1 MSKLHISTL
10 ALAAMVAAGTAFPL
24 AARADETKTST
35 AALKHRWTFNTDLK
49 DSVTGYA
56 AQKIGSS
63 VAVADGVVKMTGAG
77 NSTGSL
83 NLGMDVMPP
92 GAATVEI
99 WAKQTAT
106 KNYSRI
112 FDYGPNNQNYFTLTW
127 STGTDINKD
136 LQEIKHAN
144 SAILRAD
151 NTLFPYTLGTQ
162 YHISVVFTPKAD
174 GSCDVRWAKR
184 NVTTGA
190 IEKSGSKNAPNWA
203 LGALYRPN
211 FYLGHSQYSGDH
223 DANAEYDEV
232 RIWDGALTDAQL
244 NANAVSGP
252 DALPETVAVA
262 PAVDNAYVHL
272 RQRWSFS
279 GNYNN
284 ALPGR
289 PAAAGKGPKLAWAD
303 SNTAI
308 QMSGTANLIKDS
320 KNGGYVELGT
330 GGNILPTDSMTIEI
344 WATPT
349 AAKNYARVFD
359 MGGGQTDGILL
370 SWVRGTNTG
379 QDSFQVKRGGSTLLS
394 VNDSF
399 GGFALNTKWHIA
411 VSYRDM
417 GNGNTMVHWTKRN
430 AATGRIVR
438 NRWAMV
444 TGWTIAELRPY
455 TLNIGHS
462 FYENDI
468 DANAKYD
475 EVRIWNGALSDET
488 LAESAK
494 LGPDTLPGVVRLY
507 EPPRTVCV
515 AEKTADSVTLAFGN
529 PNGRTH
535 ALFLASGATDGDD
548 DKYAWDSF
556 EKVADIADG
565 QETYTYT
572 VPAAL
577 RDGRPLRFFLLQ
589 TTGLAMAKELDKVH
603 STGAQWVNA
612 DLVPDGRTVTD
623 FRFGNVTYVNSTAF
637 FGQNWTGSRYLF
649 NMQGDKFNFHASGSA
664 FGAKPALNTNYRFIV
679 DDDNRVSLFTEGVE
693 TRVGPSN
700 TRSVDGNNP
709 MGIFACN
716 NNANFATFDFYRMKI
731 ANGGWYDPYQMQR
744 DYIPALDA
752 NDVPGLYDQVNDTF
766 HPSETATALVAGTER
781 DAARFGRVTDTTPTF
796 RFLPTVTVTEQTAT
810 TATLA
815 FGTIP
820 ETATNNLYLAY
831 GATDGGADKN
841 AWTNFEDLGTIAPET
856 VTTNVTLPAALQAT
870 GLKYR
875 FFLMKTT
882 DLPYASEVASL
893 ISTGGQTV
901 RLGYIPD
908 INTTFDF
915 HIGGLTYANGTTLF
929 GQSWQGAAFMID
941 VQSDKYYWHGRGTA
955 LDPSPTTSDS
965 YRFQMT
971 DEDIIKIDHGG
982 SRKTYAVERKP
993 NPILDLAVFGTWSVT
1008 KGSKYTF
1015 NSLSLKDAGLVV
1027 RDLVPVVKANGKG
1040 ALFDQANGILYSNEL
1055 ESSGDFTHGAT
1066 LTRTG
1071 WVQDSTESL
1080 NSFAA
1085 ADAGRAATAHWI
1097 GGGDV
1102 TDLADPAN
1110 WKCWD
1115 ATGAELPATTLPD
1128 SDTAV
1133 DIDGAASFSFP
1144 VGATPSWASITFGAR
1159 TGRVTLT
1166 ADCDWRGLGTIN
1178 VVSDTVID
1186 LNGHTLYVDD
1196 IAGDGSV
1203 KITDSFNANLITNGS
1218 FENFDGT
1225 FSGSYA
1231 YFTVGGFQPT
1241 GWNGT
1246 TSCGL
1251 TLNNTTWV
1259 ANQTIDGRYVCWLQ
1273 NAASIEQTF
1282 TAPEA
1287 GEYTL
1292 TFKLAAR
1299 PGLGCG
1305 KLTVDVDGV
1314 TARTWGAVNNTVF
1327 EEQTVTLNLTAGAH
1341 TLTFQGYLIGSDS
1354 TSLIDD
1360 VKLVKNGVT
1369 AGELYIDVPSGE
1381 TKNNAAY
1388 IVEGALTL
1396 VKTGTGTFT
1405 ANNYLRN
1412 SGGTVVNAGT
1422 LAMGATSLV
1431 PNKYPIRIVAGGAY
1445 DMAGNGN
1452 GNCPVLTMEGTGP
1465 DGNGCFRNSGGNV
1478 TSGSAQLAGIIMT
1491 GDATAYS
1498 SNGDFG
1504 ILNSGYGATD
1514 FNMNGHILTINVPT
1528 GKHFWMCNAVSSCE
1542 GLIHVTN
1549 GSLYFH
1555 NSTVNLPNVDA
1566 IIDGVNSKVEVPAV
1580 NVYLRD
1586 LVMDGGST
1594 YVQTSNRMH
1603 LRNLIFNDATKVS
1616 SSVSWIYIS
1625 DTFIVSNETTKITC
1639 PAPITGNGTYPKL
1652 VKYGAADFH
1661 ITNNHTDQQMHNGAE
1676 IFGGTVIMDSTA
1688 STVNPSIA
1696 ISSAAVPV
1704 TIHAGGTLDM
1714 RKCVNP
1720 VKLTALDVEEGGS
1733 ILSVQA
1739 NIIQFTTDVAFSRP
1753 CPFSFAGTLNF
1764 LGRAAF
1770 DLTGMAAPEG
1780 DANITLL
1787 TAGMISGLDASKIDV
1802 TGCPAGYT
1810 LVVNAASIVLTKD
1823 PSSIVTAPE
1832 IKIFTLG
1839 GSYVYGGTYC
1849 FRAPLAQALFA
1860 EGWNVRMTGWRTA
1873 NGNAVCANTDAW
1885 KFHAGVTDL
1894 ALKTSATR
1902 AGVLEGLENYC
1913 AAANEPDFTIF
1924 LCGDTDVV
1932 DGVAD
1937 ATVFANWKEAV
1948 TRIKAALPMTTV
1960 IACTIPG
1967 GSAALNADI
1976 AAWCG
1981 EEADVECVDI
1991 ASLITASQTQA
2002 ECEAVS
2008 AAIKAKLLTLATA
2021 NGKNTPSSWVR
2032 PAVVLDATNNVPAA
2046 YLEGFTRVRTIEPSG
2061 TLGYAQNL
2069 YAIPYAYAPVI
2080 QETGI
2085 AKVGYYIELVRKDTG
2100 ALHAMWID
2108 MDAPGSTWADV
2119 ALPVTHA
2126 QRKQQTV
2133 TKLHVWSNYGG
2144 VRQVPADDDT
2154 VEGYIEFNPVN
2165 YSGNERADA
2174 DAIAEPWAN
2183 VCGFNDTLTTSG
2195 ASGHG
2200 CFQIMRKFAEA
2211 GAFPAGEVLFTYNRW
2226 GSTGEATRA
2235 IGMGTLADF
2244 GNMGINSSKTLDR
2257 TFSYD
2262 GDSIYLGNGATYS
2275 FIRIEFWLKYDGSAP
2290 DRAAIADYVWTGATD
2305 STFSTVGNWAKNG
2318 TAATS
2323 LANASVLVPAGST
2336 PAFAYNGWDPI
2347 SLTTTRFMVD
2357 GAATFNDVGGFYL
2370 STLDMGATGRITYD
2384 PTKFTFRLVGGP
2396 TFAEGAKIALD
2407 AKYAAN
2413 TKGRFLLMTWDK
2425 GTAAFAGD
2433 PTAVFDTAS
2442 AHGNNPKVWVETLAS
2457 GAGRL
2462 WLDLD
2467 YGAPKTRV
2475 NVLPVGDSITHGGAY
2490 GNWRTGLM
2498 KKLAAAG
2505 YEPIAKGHRYDQ
2517 SADICGAAMPDEWI
2531 SHSGIG
2537 GQRLISGGGG
2547 GTIDAIENFL
2557 DQAGDVDFVLV
2568 KLGTNDINS
2577 GGRTPGELFPV
2588 WSNLVEKVITQKTTA
2603 KFIAGAVVDIA
2614 DAAKNAKV
2622 ITYNTMMR
2630 EAIEGGMFPAKRVYF
2645 ADLYTPCYRY
2655 DAQGNYITG
2664 SFQSATDL
2672 HPDWPGE
2679 DKMADVYCK
2688 AITDALADD
2697 PDFTPGQVEA
2707 NIPTT
2712 TGAENN
2718 VPAAFRA
2725 GFTRAR
2731 VFDVAAHT
2739 GTPIASN
2746 GYVPYDDIGATGAAE
2761 ENIGRVGY
2769 YVELKRKDDG
2779 VHQYHGLVRW
2789 LWVSMDA
2796 FGDRSIETVGI
2807 PIHNEKRYQGAAAH
2821 LKIASNMPG
2830 IETTPADGDGAD
2842 GWLEFW
2848 PSSYSEGDSGIP
2860 GAPAQTWGYDWN
2872 DSRSNDAI
2880 GYGSMQV
2887 HRLTPGAA
2895 NAAQTL
2901 FAFNRWGNQTDR
2913 YEIGLGNLS
2922 HQSLGSMDWTFS
2934 ADTGKLGGSARMCAP
2949 AYEIAKIEIWT
2960 TPGTVDMTAR
2970 WTGGGAAG
2978 NLADPAN
2985 WECRDAAGNVV
2996 ENAVPNE
3003 HTTVIIDGTTSFSV
3017 PEGTDVNWKG
3027 VQIGEDIHSYTQMG
3041 YIKYAGRSAM
3051 GNDNWK
3057 NVLLKHYMTQGVG
3070 DLTELNAYGVPW
3082 SATYI
3087 NEAQVRYDGWVHVSA
3102 EEAGTWNVN
3111 QRYDD
3116 YYGLAIDGA
3125 WKHINNTYNAN
3136 KMTNFTIAEGW
3147 HKFTI
3152 VCGDTTGGEGANGAS
3167 NGMSYNG
3174 MPWPMLVSVNGGEYV
3189 PFTPDHF
3196 TMGTGRNIVT
3206 LNADCD
3212 WRGLGTVTI
3221 PSGAA
3226 IDLNG
3231 HTLKVKGL
3239 SADGYLGAEVT
3250 SPWFDGTV
3258 AAPSILSSACFWLD
3272 ASDTS
3277 TLNIDSAG
3285 RVLSWTSKDSSHRV
3299 ATAPAATA
3307 QAENFPIYDATTY
3320 GRPTVDFGKTSSQRD
3335 MTYTR
3340 FTNLRTVFM
3349 VIKVEATQRAFL
3361 LGDRNGG
3368 SGTYNFH
3375 RGTAGQYGNSS
3386 HAKFSTVWNGTTV
3399 VDWKNDVIP
3408 ADDFQVISIVTS
3420 QNSASDSLTFDRSN
3434 SVDSGYR
3441 NGGRQLSELICFS
3454 SVLTDAQ
3461 RTEVVQYLQAKW
3473 MTGRTQGTLIID
3485 VPEGVDAVNDGVAIC
3500 GNVKV
3505 VKEGAGAYE
3514 ASAGSTYTGG
3524 TEVREGTFRLGTP
3537 TAADGRDQVCTG
3549 TLGMFGTDVT
3559 VQPGAVLDAYGAINN
3574 YKNRVVLNGG
3584 TLANSVAI
3592 SAGYNY
3598 SHWGNVTLTA
3608 DSYMDFVGGGLV
3620 RRDNVAVTLDLQ
3632 GYTLHWNGRGQSGL
3646 DYCWM
3651 FNTDI
3656 TAGTLS
3662 IDGYYT
3668 VYYQTDN
3675 NKGIRAPNTTLE
3687 VKRDGILAIDRE
3699 PMTVKN
3705 YICENTV
3712 DGATYN
3718 TSSLTVSGVFKPMSD
3733 RHWGC
3738 TLASG
3743 ATLDLTDW
3751 EGPWNATSASGRAV
3765 IFPTT
3770 EGATVNVNLAGRT
3783 DLKDIKRTGK
3793 KCVVEWA
3800 AMPENTTFVLDPVAR
3815 MRGYRI
3821 QKTEDGLKLI
3831 YTGGTAILLK

>member
-1 MSKLHISTL
+1 MSKIRISTL
-10 ALAAMVAAGTAFPL
+10 TLAAMVAASAAFPF
-24 AARADETKTST
+24 AARADETKTT
-35 AALKHRWTFNTDLK
+35 AAALTHRWTFNTDLK
-49 DSVTGYA
+49 DSVSGRA
-56 AQKIGSS
+56 AVKIGSS

-92 GAATVEI
+92 GAATIEI

-106 KNYSRI
+106 KNYARI
-112 FDYGPNNQNYFTLTW
+112 FDYGPNNQNYFTLCW

-144 SAILRAD
+144 AAILRAD
-151 NTLFPYTLGTQ
+151 NTLYPYTLGTQ

-203 LGALYRPN
+203 LGALYRPY

-232 RIWDGALTDAQL
+232 RIWNGALTDAQL
-244 NANAVSGP
+244 NANAAAGP
-252 DALPETVAVA
+252 DTLPETVAVA
-262 PAVDNAYVHL
+262 PSVDNAYVHL
-272 RQRWSFS
+272 RQRWSFN

-289 PAAAGKGPKLAWAD
+289 PAAAGKGKKLAWAD
-303 SNTAI
+303 SNTTI
-308 QMSGTANLIKDS
+308 EMSGTKNQMKDNN
-320 KNGGYVELGT
+320 NGGYVELGT
-330 GGNILPTDSMTIEI
+330 GGNILPSDSMTIEI

-349 AAKNYARVFD
+349 AAQNYSRVFD
-359 MGGGQTDGILL
+359 MGGGETDGILL

-379 QDSFQVKRGGSTLLS
+379 QDAFQVKRGGSTLLS

-417 GNGNTMVHWTKRN
+417 GNGDTMVHWTKRN
-430 AATGRIVR
+430 ASTGRIVR
-438 NRWAMV
+438 NRWSIV
-444 TGWTIAELRPY
+444 KGWTIAELRTY

-468 DANAKYD
+468 DAKAKYD
-475 EVRIWNGALSDET
+475 EVRIWNGALSDAT

-515 AEKTADSVTLAFGN
+515 TEKTADSVTLAFGN
-529 PNGRTH
+529 PNGRSH

-623 FRFGNVTYVNSTAF
+623 FRFGNVTYVASTAF

-649 NMQGDKFNFHASGSA
+649 NQQGDKFNFHASGSA

-766 HPSETATALVAGTER
+766 QPSATATALVAGTER

-901 RLGYIPD
+901 RTGYIPD

-915 HIGGLTYANGTTLF
+915 HIGGLTYANGATLF
-929 GQSWQGAAFMID
+929 GQSWQGAAYMLDI
-941 VQSDKYYWHGRGTA
+941 QSDKYYWHGRGTA
-955 LDPSPTTSDS
+955 LDSSPTTSDS

-1186 LNGHTLYVDD
+1186 LNGHTLYLDNV
-1196 IAGDGSV
+1196 AGDGSV
-1203 KITDSFNANLITNGS
+1203 KITDSILERANLITNGS

-1231 YFTVGGFQPT
+1231 YFTVGGFQAT
-1241 GWNGT
+1241 GWDGT

-1251 TLNNTTWV
+1251 SKNNTTWV
-1259 ANQTIDGRYVCWLQ
+1259 ANTPIDGTFVCWLQ
-1273 NAASIEQTF
+1273 NAASIFQYVTV
-1282 TAPEA
+1282 PES

-1292 TFKLAAR
+1292 TFKLAGR
-1299 PGLGCG
+1299 PNLAGS
-1305 KLTVDVDGV
+1305 KLTVAFDDTIV
-1314 TARTWGAVNNTVF
+1314 RTWGAVNDPVF
-1327 EEQTVTLNLTAGAH
+1327 AEQTVTLNLTAGTH
-1341 TLTFQGYLIGSDS
+1341 TLTFQGYYLGSDS

-1381 TKNNAAY
+1381 TKNNTAFT
-1388 IVEGALTL
+1388 IEGAVTL
-1396 VKTGTGTFT
+1396 VKTGAGTFT
-1405 ANNYLRN
+1405 AKNKLRN

-1504 ILNSGYGATD
+1504 LLNSGYGATD
-1514 FNMNGHILTINVPT
+1514 FNMNGHTLTINVPT

-1594 YVQTSNRMH
+1594 YVQTSNRLH
-1603 LRNLIFNDATKVS
+1603 LRNLVFNDATKVS

-1714 RKCVNP
+1714 RACEKP
-1720 VKLTALDVEEGGS
+1720 VK
-1733 ILSVQA
+1733 
-1739 NIIQFTTDVAFSRP
+1739 FTTLEVEAGGTILANAANVIQCSGDMTFTGAQ
-1753 CPFSFAGTLNF
+1753 PFTFAGTLDCS
-1764 LGRAAF
+1764 GKASF
-1770 DLTGMAAPEG
+1770 DLTGAAAPAG

-1787 TAGMISGLDASKIDV
+1787 SAGTILGLEAADV
-1802 TGCPAGYT
+1802 EVAGAPAGYE
-1810 LVVNAASIVLTKD
+1810 VVVTTKGIFLTKD
-1823 PSSIVTAPE
+1823 TSSIVVAPE
-1832 IKIFTLG
+1832 TKIWTLG
-1839 GSYVYGGTYC
+1839 GSYVYGSTYC
-1849 FRAPLAQALFA
+1849 FRAPLAQSLSA
-1860 EGWNVRMTGWRTA
+1860 EGWNVKMTGWRTA
-1873 NGNAVCANTDAW
+1873 NANAVCAGVDAW
-1885 KFHAGVTDL
+1885 KHHAGVQNL

-1902 AGVLEGLENYC
+1902 AGVLEGLETYA
-1913 AAANEPDFTIF
+1913 AAANEPDFTVF
-1924 LCGDTDVV
+1924 LCGDTDVA

-1937 ATVFANWKEAV
+1937 VAILANYKEAV

-1967 GSAALNADI
+1967 GSAELNADI
-1976 AAWCG
+1976 ASWCG
-1981 EEADVECVDI
+1981 TEADVECVDI

-2002 ECEAVS
+2002 ECEAVA
-2008 AAIKAKLLTLATA
+2008 AAIKTKLMTLATA
-2021 NGKNTPSSWVR
+2021 AGKNTPSTWTP

-2046 YLEGFTRVRTIEPSG
+2046 YLAGFTRVRTIEPTP

-2069 YAIPYAYAPVI
+2069 YAIPYTYAPAM

-2100 ALHAMWID
+2100 ALQALWVD

-2126 QRKQQTV
+2126 QRKQKTV
-2133 TKLHVWSNYGG
+2133 TKLHVWSNFGG
-2144 VRQVPADDDT
+2144 VKQVAADDDS

-2165 YSGNERADA
+2165 YGGGDRTGDVL
-2174 DAIAEPWAN
+2174 AEPWSGGI
-2183 VCGFNDTLTTSG
+2183 CGFNDTLDTSG
-2195 ASGHG
+2195 AKGHG
-2200 CFQIMRKFAEA
+2200 CFQLMRKFAEPD
-2211 GAFPAGEVLFTYNRW
+2211 GVLPGEMLFVYNRW
-2226 GSTGEATRA
+2226 GDTTANPRA
-2235 IGMGTLADF
+2235 VGMGTLADF
-2244 GNMGINSSKTLDR
+2244 GNLGHSSSKTLDW
-2257 TFSYD
+2257 TFTYGADTADVANIS
-2262 GDSIYLGNGATYS
+2262 GNAYS
-2275 FIRIEFWLKYDGSAP
+2275 TIKIEFWVKYDGSTP
-2290 DRAAIADYVWTGATD
+2290 DRSVIADYVWTGATD
-2305 STFSTVGNWAKNG
+2305 STFNTVGNWEKDG

-2323 LANASVLVPAGST
+2323 LANASILVPEGAS
-2336 PAFAYNGWDPI
+2336 PAFTYIGWDPI
-2347 SLTTTRFMVD
+2347 SLTTTRLLVD
-2357 GAATFNDVGGFYL
+2357 GAASFNDVGGFYL
-2370 STLDMGATGRITYD
+2370 STLDVGATGRLTYD
-2384 PTKFTFRLVGGP
+2384 PTKFTFRLLSP
-2396 TFAEGAKIALD
+2396 PAFASGAKIAL
-2407 AKYAAN
+2407 APKYAQN
-2413 TKGRFLLMTWDK
+2413 TKGRFLLMTWDN
-2425 GTAAFAGD
+2425 GSLNMDDAAL
-2433 PTAVFDTAS
+2433 TAVFDATSAS
-2442 AHGNNPKVWVETLAS
+2442 GNNPKVWAENLAK
-2457 GAGRL
+2457 GGRL

-2467 YGAPKTRV
+2467 YGAVKTRV
-2475 NVLPVGDSITHGGAY
+2475 NVLPVGDSITHGGTY

-2517 SADICGAAMPDEWI
+2517 SADIYLERRRRHDRRHRELP
-2531 SHSGIG
+2531 
-2537 GQRLISGGGG
+2537 RP
-2547 GTIDAIENFL
+2547 
-2557 DQAGDVDFVLV
+2557 
-2568 KLGTNDINS
+2568 
-2577 GGRTPGELFPV
+2577 GGRRGLRPRQARHERHQRQHP
-2588 WSNLVEKVITQKTTA
+2588 
-2603 KFIAGAVVDIA
+2603 
-2614 DAAKNAKV
+2614 
-2622 ITYNTMMR
+2622 
-2630 EAIEGGMFPAKRVYF
+2630 
-2645 ADLYTPCYRY
+2645 
-2655 DAQGNYITG
+2655 DAQYALPRVEQPRDEGN
-2664 SFQSATDL
+2664 
-2672 HPDWPGE
+2672 H
-2679 DKMADVYCK
+2679 
-2688 AITDALADD
+2688 
-2697 PDFTPGQVEA
+2697 
-2707 NIPTT
+2707 
-2712 TGAENN
+2712 AE
-2718 VPAAFRA
+2718 
-2725 GFTRAR
+2725 
-2731 VFDVAAHT
+2731 
-2739 GTPIASN
+2739 
-2746 GYVPYDDIGATGAAE
+2746 
-2761 ENIGRVGY
+2761 
-2769 YVELKRKDDG
+2769 
-2779 VHQYHGLVRW
+2779 
-2789 LWVSMDA
+2789 
-2796 FGDRSIETVGI
+2796 
-2807 PIHNEKRYQGAAAH
+2807 
-2821 LKIASNMPG
+2821 
-2830 IETTPADGDGAD
+2830 ADG
-2842 GWLEFW
+2842 E
-2848 PSSYSEGDSGIP
+2848 
-2860 GAPAQTWGYDWN
+2860 
-2872 DSRSNDAI
+2872 
-2880 GYGSMQV
+2880 V
-2887 HRLTPGAA
+2887 HR
-2895 NAAQTL
+2895 
-2901 FAFNRWGNQTDR
+2901 
-2913 YEIGLGNLS
+2913 
-2922 HQSLGSMDWTFS
+2922 
-2934 ADTGKLGGSARMCAP
+2934 
-2949 AYEIAKIEIWT
+2949 
-2960 TPGTVDMTAR
+2960 
-2970 WTGGGAAG
+2970 
-2978 NLADPAN
+2978 
-2985 WECRDAAGNVV
+2985 
-2996 ENAVPNE
+2996 
-3003 HTTVIIDGTTSFSV
+3003 
-3017 PEGTDVNWKG
+3017 
-3027 VQIGEDIHSYTQMG
+3027 
-3041 YIKYAGRSAM
+3041 
-3051 GNDNWK
+3051 
-3057 NVLLKHYMTQGVG
+3057 
-3070 DLTELNAYGVPW
+3070 
-3082 SATYI
+3082 
-3087 NEAQVRYDGWVHVSA
+3087 
-3102 EEAGTWNVN
+3102 
-3111 QRYDD
+3111 
-3116 YYGLAIDGA
+3116 
-3125 WKHINNTYNAN
+3125 
-3136 KMTNFTIAEGW
+3136 
-3147 HKFTI
+3147 
-3152 VCGDTTGGEGANGAS
+3152 
-3167 NGMSYNG
+3167 
-3174 MPWPMLVSVNGGEYV
+3174 
-3189 PFTPDHF
+3189 
-3196 TMGTGRNIVT
+3196 
-3206 LNADCD
+3206 
-3212 WRGLGTVTI
+3212 
-3221 PSGAA
+3221 
-3226 IDLNG
+3226 
-3231 HTLKVKGL
+3231 
-3239 SADGYLGAEVT
+3239 
-3250 SPWFDGTV
+3250 
-3258 AAPSILSSACFWLD
+3258 
-3272 ASDTS
+3272 
-3277 TLNIDSAG
+3277 
-3285 RVLSWTSKDSSHRV
+3285 
-3299 ATAPAATA
+3299 
-3307 QAENFPIYDATTY
+3307 
-3320 GRPTVDFGKTSSQRD
+3320 
-3335 MTYTR
+3335 
-3340 FTNLRTVFM
+3340 
-3349 VIKVEATQRAFL
+3349 
-3361 LGDRNGG
+3361 
-3368 SGTYNFH
+3368 
-3375 RGTAGQYGNSS
+3375 
-3386 HAKFSTVWNGTTV
+3386 
-3399 VDWKNDVIP
+3399 
-3408 ADDFQVISIVTS
+3408 
-3420 QNSASDSLTFDRSN
+3420 
-3434 SVDSGYR
+3434 
-3441 NGGRQLSELICFS
+3441 
-3454 SVLTDAQ
+3454 
-3461 RTEVVQYLQAKW
+3461 
-3473 MTGRTQGTLIID
+3473 
-3485 VPEGVDAVNDGVAIC
+3485 
-3500 GNVKV
+3500 
-3505 VKEGAGAYE
+3505 
-3514 ASAGSTYTGG
+3514 
-3524 TEVREGTFRLGTP
+3524 
-3537 TAADGRDQVCTG
+3537 
-3549 TLGMFGTDVT
+3549 
-3559 VQPGAVLDAYGAINN
+3559 
-3574 YKNRVVLNGG
+3574 
-3584 TLANSVAI
+3584 
-3592 SAGYNY
+3592 
-3598 SHWGNVTLTA
+3598 
-3608 DSYMDFVGGGLV
+3608 
-3620 RRDNVAVTLDLQ
+3620 
-3632 GYTLHWNGRGQSGL
+3632 GRG
-3646 DYCWM
+3646 C
-3651 FNTDI
+3651 
-3656 TAGTLS
+3656 
-3662 IDGYYT
+3662 
-3668 VYYQTDN
+3668 
-3675 NKGIRAPNTTLE
+3675 
-3687 VKRDGILAIDRE
+3687 
-3699 PMTVKN
+3699 
-3705 YICENTV
+3705 
-3712 DGATYN
+3712 
-3718 TSSLTVSGVFKPMSD
+3718 
-3733 RHWGC
+3733 
-3738 TLASG
+3738 
-3743 ATLDLTDW
+3743 
-3751 EGPWNATSASGRAV
+3751 
-3765 IFPTT
+3765 
-3770 EGATVNVNLAGRT
+3770 
-3783 DLKDIKRTGK
+3783 
-3793 KCVVEWA
+3793 
-3800 AMPENTTFVLDPVAR
+3800 
-3815 MRGYRI
+3815 
-3821 QKTEDGLKLI
+3821 
-3831 YTGGTAILLK
+3831 

>member
-1 MSKLHISTL
+1 M
-10 ALAAMVAAGTAFPL
+10 ALKTWFGFGVAAVAAATATLPL
-24 AARADETKTST
+24 AGRADETKTT
-35 AALKHRWTFNTDLK
+35 AAALKHRWTFNTDLK
-49 DSVTGYA
+49 DSVTGHM
-56 AQKIGSS
+56 AQKIGTN

-77 NSTGSL
+77 NSQGSL
-83 NLGMDVMPP
+83 NLGSGIMPP

-112 FDYGPNNQNYFTLTW
+112 FDYAQNTQNYLMEAWTA
-127 STGTDINKD
+127 GTDVNKSIV
-136 LQEIKHAN
+136 EVNRAN
-144 SAILRAD
+144 TKYTANPAFGPLTL
-151 NTLFPYTLGTQ
+151 NTQF
-162 YHISVVFTPKAD
+162 HITARVCPNAD
-174 GSCDVRWAKR
+174 GSTTVMWATR
-184 NVTTGA
+184 NSTSGA
-190 IEKSGSKNAPNWA
+190 LVKSGSISVPNWA
-203 LGALYRPN
+203 PASLKNPV
-211 FYLGHSQYSGDH
+211 FYLGHSPFTNDH
-223 DANAEYDEV
+223 DAHAEYDEV

-244 NANAVSGP
+244 EANAVAGP
-252 DALPETVAVA
+252 DFPPETVEVMSSAKNVWM
-262 PAVDNAYVHL
+262 NL
-272 RQRWSFS
+272 RHRWSFN
-279 GNYNN
+279 GNGNN
-284 ALPGR
+284 GVAGG
-289 PAAAGKGPKLAWAD
+289 PAASWTGSCRWAD
-303 SNTAI
+303 SNTALEFY
-308 QMSGTANLIKDS
+308 GNGNGKGYGNL
-320 KNGGYVELGT
+320 GAG
-330 GGNILPTDSMTIEI
+330 ILPGDSATIEI
-344 WATPT
+344 WATPVT
-349 AAKNYARVFD
+349 VKTWSRVFD
-359 MGGGQTDGILL
+359 CGTSDQDYITL
-370 SWVRGTNTG
+370 SWSRTTNTG
-379 QDSFQVKRGGSTLLS
+379 QDRFVVQRAGAS
-394 VNDSF
+394 VMQIDDTMSF
-399 GGFALNTKWHIA
+399 GTGTKWHIA
-411 VSYRDM
+411 ISYRDL
-417 GNGNTMVHWTKRN
+417 GNGDTLVRWTKRD
-430 AATGRIVR
+430 AAGKVIR
-438 NRWAMV
+438 NRSEIAR
-444 TGWTIAELRPY
+444 GWTLSEIAGATFY
-455 TLNIGHS
+455 IGHS
-462 FYENDI
+462 QYANDY

-475 EVRIWNGALSDET
+475 EVRIWNGALTDAQLTEN
-488 LAESAK
+488 AK
-494 LGPDTLPGVVRLY
+494 LGPDTLPSKVSVV
-507 EPPRTVCV
+507 ENPRTVCV

-556 EKVADIADG
+556 EKIADISEL

-603 STGAQWVNA
+603 STGAQWVCAN
-612 DLVPDGRTVTD
+612 LVPDGRTVTD
-623 FRFGNVTYVNSTAF
+623 FRFGNVTYVHGTVF
-637 FGQNWTGSRYLF
+637 FGQNWDGSRYLF
-649 NMQGDKFNFHASGSA
+649 NQQSGTFQFHGSGTANIGISVA
-664 FGAKPALNTNYRFIV
+664 ANKDYRFV
-679 DDDNRVSLFTEGVE
+679 MSDDSVATLFYDGTEKRVSNGRGV
-693 TRVGPSN
+693 
-700 TRSVDGNNP
+700 DANNP
-709 MGIFACN
+709 MGIFAAN
-716 NNANFATFDFYRMKI
+716 NNNNFSTFDFYRMKI
-731 ANGGWYDPYQMQR
+731 ANGARYEPYQMQR

-752 NDVPGLYDQVNDTF
+752 NDVAGLYDQVNDTF

-781 DAARFGRVTDTTPTF
+781 DSARFGRVTDTTPTF
-796 RFLPTVTVTEQTAT
+796 RILPAVSVTEQTAT

-815 FGTIP
+815 FANIP
-820 ETATNNLYLAY
+820 ETATNNLYLAF

-841 AWTNFEDLGTIAPET
+841 AWDNFEDLGEIDST
-856 VTTNVTLPAALQAT
+856 VATTNVTLPAALQAT
-870 GLKYR
+870 GFKYR
-875 FFLMKTT
+875 FFLMQTNS
-882 DLPYASEVASL
+882 LPYASEVASL
-893 ISTGGQTV
+893 TATGGQTV

-908 INTTFDF
+908 VNTTFDF
-915 HIGGLTYANGTTLF
+915 HFGGVTYANSTALF
-929 GQSWQGAAFMID
+929 GQAWQGAAYLFNM
-941 VQSDKYYWHGRGTA
+941 QNNKYYWHGNGTA
-955 LDPSPTTSDS
+955 MQAAANGDNNVHA
-965 YRFQMT
+965 QMT
-971 DEDIIKIDHGG
+971 ADGALKMDYRDFHV
-982 SRKTYAVERKP
+982 SYDVLRTP

-1008 KGSKYTF
+1008 KGSKYRF
-1015 NSLSLKDAGLVV
+1015 DSLALKDGGMVV

-1040 ALFDQANGILYSNEL
+1040 ALFDQANGILYSNL
-1055 ESSGDFTHGAT
+1055 QESSDFTKGTT

-1071 WVQDSTESL
+1071 WVQDSTPSL

-1085 ADAGRAATAHWI
+1085 TDAGRAATAIWI

-1102 TDLADPAN
+1102 TDLADPDN

-1115 ATGAELPATTLPD
+1115 ATGAELPATALPD
-1128 SDTAV
+1128 SGTAV
-1133 DIDGAASFSFP
+1133 DIDGSASFSFP
-1144 VGATPSWASITFGAR
+1144 VGSTPSWASITFGAR

-1166 ADCDWRGLGTIN
+1166 ADCDWRGLGA
-1178 VVSDTVID
+1178 VSVADGTVID
-1186 LNGHTLYVDD
+1186 LNGHRLYINDV
-1196 IAGDGSV
+1196 ATDGRV
-1203 KITDSFNANLITNGS
+1203 TFTDSILDRANLLVNGS
-1218 FENFDGT
+1218 FEDFQGVFVTNPAY
-1225 FSGSYA
+1225 S
-1231 YFTVGGFQPT
+1231 YFTVGSFQAT
-1241 GWNGT
+1241 GWDGT

-1251 TLNNTTWV
+1251 TKNNTTWV
-1259 ANQTIDGRYVCWLQ
+1259 ANQTIDGKYVCWLQ
-1273 NAASIEQTF
+1273 NAASVSQTF
-1282 TAPEA
+1282 TAQEA

-1292 TFKLAAR
+1292 TLKLAAR
-1299 PGLGCG
+1299 PSLGCG

-1314 TARTWGAVNNTVF
+1314 TARTWPAVNNTVF
-1327 EEQTVTLNLTAGAH
+1327 EEQTVTLNLTAGTH

-1360 VKLVKNGVT
+1360 VKLMKSSVAG
-1369 AGELYIDVPSGE
+1369 GELHIDVPSGA

-1388 IVEGALTL
+1388 PIEGALKL
-1396 VKTGTGTFT
+1396 YKDGLGTFV
-1405 ANNYLRN
+1405 ARNFVHN
-1412 SGGTVVNAGT
+1412 SGGAVVTEGT
-1422 LAMGATSLV
+1422 FAMGTTSLV
-1431 PNKYPIRIVAGGAY
+1431 PIKYPMRVMDGAAY
-1445 DMAGNGN
+1445 DVAGNGN

-1465 DGNGCFRNSGGNV
+1465 DGNGCLRNSGGDV
-1478 TSGSAQLAGIIMT
+1478 TSGSAQVAGIILT
-1491 GDATAYS
+1491 GNATAYS

-1504 ILNSGYGATD
+1504 LLNSGYAATD
-1514 FNMNGHILTINVPT
+1514 FNMNGYTLTINVPT

-1555 NSTVNLPNVDA
+1555 HSTVNLPNVDV

-1580 NVYLRD
+1580 DVYLRD

-1594 YVQTSNRMH
+1594 YVQTSNR
-1603 LRNLIFNDATKVS
+1603 LRVRNLTFNDATKVS
-1616 SSVSWIYIS
+1616 SSVSWIYIAN
-1625 DTFIVSNETTKITC
+1625 TFTVSNETTKITC

-1661 ITNNHTDQQMHNGAE
+1661 ITNNHTDQQMYNGAE

-1696 ISSAAVPV
+1696 ISSTAVPV

-1714 RKCVNP
+1714 RKCVNA
-1720 VKLTALDVEEGGS
+1720 VKLSSLEVDDGGT
-1733 ILSVQA
+1733 ILSGPTNTIEFA
-1739 NIIQFTTDVAFSRP
+1739 DGVAFSRAR
-1753 CPFSFAGTLNF
+1753 PFSFAGTIIF
-1764 LGRAAF
+1764 LGTVSF
-1770 DLTGMAAPEG
+1770 DLTGAAAPEG
-1780 DANITLL
+1780 DADIVLL
-1787 TAGMISGLDASKIDV
+1787 EAAMIYGLDASKVSV
-1802 TGCPAGYT
+1802 TGCPEGYT
-1810 LVVNAASIVLTKD
+1810 VAVSSTSIVLTKD
-1823 PSSIVTAPE
+1823 PSSVVANPE
-1832 IKIFTLG
+1832 IKIWTVG
-1839 GSYVYGGTYC
+1839 GNYVYGSTYC
-1849 FRAPLAQALFA
+1849 FRGPLARSLATS
-1860 EGWNVRMTGWRTA
+1860 GWNVRMTGWRTA
-1873 NGNAVCANTDAW
+1873 NANALCAGVDAW
-1885 KFHAGVTDL
+1885 KRHAGVQDL

-1902 AGVLEGLENYC
+1902 AGVLEGLETYC
-1913 AAANEPDFTIF
+1913 AAANYPDFTVFI
-1924 LCGDTDVV
+1924 CGDIDVA

-1937 ATVFANWKEAV
+1937 ATVLANYKEAV

-1976 AAWCG
+1976 VSWCG
-1981 EEADVECVDI
+1981 SETDVEAVDI
-1991 ASLITASQTQA
+1991 SSAITSAQTQS
-2002 ECEAVS
+2002 ECDAVA
-2008 AAIKAKLLTLATA
+2008 AAIKAKLVTLATA
-2021 NGKNTPSSWVR
+2021 AGKNTPSSWTP

-2046 YLEGFTRVRTIEPSG
+2046 YLEGFTRVRTIEP
-2061 TLGYAQNL
+2061 TDTTAYAQNL
-2069 YAIPYAYAPVI
+2069 FTIPYTYAPPM

-2085 AKVGYYIELVRKDTG
+2085 AKVGYYIELVRRDTG
-2100 ALHAMWID
+2100 ALQAMWID

-2119 ALPVTHA
+2119 ALPVTPA
-2126 QRKQQTV
+2126 QQKQQTV
-2133 TKLHVWSNYGG
+2133 TKLHVWSNFGG
-2144 VRQVPADDDT
+2144 VRQVPANDDS
-2154 VEGYIEFNPVN
+2154 VEGYIEFNCYN
-2165 YSGNERADA
+2165 YSGTDRTGD
-2174 DAIAEPWAN
+2174 DVLAEPWTGGN
-2183 VCGFNDTLTTSG
+2183 CGFNDTFNTSG
-2195 ASGHG
+2195 NFA
-2200 CFQIMRKFAEA
+2200 CFQLMRKFAEPD
-2211 GAFPAGEVLFTYNRW
+2211 GVLPGEILFAYNRW
-2226 GSTGEATRA
+2226 GGTESCAF
-2235 IGMGTLADF
+2235 GMGTLANY
-2244 GNMGINSSKTLDR
+2244 GNHGQGNKTFDW
-2257 TFSYD
+2257 TWFDKTGSADIGNISGAAYSY
-2262 GDSIYLGNGATYS
+2262 
-2275 FIRIEFWLKYDGSAP
+2275 IRVEFWLKYGEPAS
-2290 DRAAIADYVWTGATD
+2290 DRTSIADYIWTPATEGE
-2305 STFSTVGNWAKNG
+2305 STFATAGNWAKNE
-2318 TAATS
+2318 TVATT
-2323 LANASVLVPAGST
+2323 LASKSILVPSGAAQTFTYVG
-2336 PAFAYNGWDPI
+2336 YDPI
-2347 SLTTTRFMVD
+2347 SLSTTRLLVD
-2357 GAATFNDVGGFYL
+2357 GAASFNDVGGFYL
-2370 STLDMGATGRITYD
+2370 STLDIGATGRITYD
-2384 PTKFTFRLVGGP
+2384 PTKFTFRLVSP
-2396 TFAEGAKIALD
+2396 PSFASGAKIAL
-2407 AKYAAN
+2407 APKYAAN
-2413 TKGRFLLMTWDK
+2413 TKGRFLLMTWD
-2425 GTAAFAGD
+2425 GGALDMDDAAL
-2433 PTAVFDTAS
+2433 TAVFDATS
-2442 AHGNNPKVWVETLAS
+2442 ANGNNPKVWAEHLAT
-2457 GAGRL
+2457 GGRL

-2467 YGAPKTRV
+2467 YGAAKTRV
-2475 NVLPVGDSITHGGAY
+2475 NVLPVGDSITHGGTY

-2568 KLGTNDINS
+2568 KLGTNDIS
-2577 GGRTPGELFPV
+2577 GNRTPGELFPV
-2588 WSNLVEKVITQKTTA
+2588 WSNLVVKVITQKPTA
-2603 KFIAGAVVDIA
+2603 KFIAGAVVDMA
-2614 DAAKNAKV
+2614 NDATKNAKV

-2630 EAIEGGMFPAKRVYF
+2630 EAIEGGMFPAKRAYF

-2655 DAQGNYITG
+2655 DQNGTYITG
-2664 SFQSATDL
+2664 SFQSATDV

-2697 PDFTPGQVEA
+2697 PDFTPGQAEVV
-2707 NIPTT
+2707 PTT

-2731 VFDVAAHT
+2731 VFDAVAHNK
-2739 GTPIASN
+2739 TPMATN
-2746 GYVPYDDIGATGAAE
+2746 GYVPYDDIGETGAATQ
-2761 ENIGRVGY
+2761 NVGRVGY
-2769 YVELKRKDDG
+2769 YIEIKRKDDG

-2796 FGDRSIETVGI
+2796 FGDRSIDTLGV
-2807 PIHNEKRYQGAAAH
+2807 PILPAKMYQGPATH

-2830 IETTPADGDGAD
+2830 IESTAATGDGAD
-2842 GWLEFW
+2842 GWIEFW
-2848 PSSYSEGDSGIP
+2848 PHSYGNSSSGIV
-2860 GAPAQTWGYDWN
+2860 GAPTKVYGHDWN
-2872 DSRSNDAI
+2872 DNCSFGAV
-2880 GYGSMQV
+2880 GHGSMQV
-2887 HRLTPGAA
+2887 HRLTPGER
-2895 NAAQTL
+2895 NPAQVL
-2901 FAFNRWGNQTDR
+2901 FAFSDWGTGTAG
-2913 YEIGLGNLS
+2913 YAFGLGNMS
-2922 HQSLGSMDWTFS
+2922 HQSLGSMDWTFAYDAS
-2934 ADTGKLGGSARMCAP
+2934 GKLGGSTRLCVE
-2949 AYEIAKIEIWT
+2949 AYEVAKIEVWT

-2970 WTGGGAAG
+2970 WTGAG
-2978 NLADPAN
+2978 DGTTLTSAAN
-2985 WECRDAAGNVV
+2985 WECRDANGNVV

-3027 VQIGEDIHSYTQMG
+3027 VQIGEDLHSYTQMG
-3041 YIKYAGRSAM
+3041 YIKYPNRVAM
-3051 GNDNWK
+3051 TADGWK

-3070 DLTELNAYGVPW
+3070 DLTELNAYSVPW

-3102 EEAGTWNVN
+3102 EEAGTWNAN

-3116 YYGLAIDGA
+3116 YCGLAIDGA
-3125 WKHINNTYNAN
+3125 WKLINNVYTAN
-3136 KMTNFTIAEGW
+3136 KMVSFEMTEGW
-3147 HKFTI
+3147 HKFTLI
-3152 VCGDTTGGEGANGAS
+3152 CGETTGGEGANGAS
-3167 NGMSYNG
+3167 NGLSYGG
-3174 MPWPMLVSVNGGEYV
+3174 MPWPILVSVKGAEYV

-3221 PSGAA
+3221 PSGAV

-3231 HTLKVKGL
+3231 HTLRVKGL

-3250 SPWFDGTV
+3250 SPSFDGTA

-3272 ASDTS
+3272 ASDAS

-3285 RVLSWTSKDSSHRV
+3285 RVLTWTSKDSSHRV
-3299 ATAPAATA
+3299 ATAPAANA
-3307 QAENFPIYDATTY
+3307 PAENFPIYDATTY

-3340 FTNLRTVFM
+3340 FTNLRTVFLVM
-3349 VIKVEATQRAFL
+3349 KIENNSRTFM

-3368 SGTYNFH
+3368 SGSYNFH

-3408 ADDFQVISIVTS
+3408 ADDFQVISIVTT
-3420 QNSASDSLTFDRSN
+3420 QNCASDSLTFDRGN
-3434 SVDSGYR
+3434 NVDSGYR

-3461 RTEVVQYLQAKW
+3461 RIEVVQYLQRKW

-3485 VPEGVDAVNDGVAIC
+3485 VPEGSEAVNDGVAIC
-3500 GNVKV
+3500 GNLKV
-3505 VKEGAGAYE
+3505 VKEGGGAYV

-3524 TEVREGTFRLGTP
+3524 TDVREGTFRLGTP

-3598 SHWGNVTLTA
+3598 SHWGDVTLTA

-3718 TSSLTVSGVFKPMSD
+3718 TSSLTVSGTFKPMSD

-3743 ATLDLTDW
+3743 ATLDLIDW
-3751 EGPWNATSASGRAV
+3751 EGPWNSTSAGGRTV

-3770 EGATVNVNLAGRT
+3770 AGSTITVNLAGRT
-3783 DLKDIKRTGK
+3783 DLRTIRRTGK

-3800 AMPENTTFVLDPVAR
+3800 TMPENTTFVVDPDTQQHC
-3815 MRGYRI
+3815 YRVK
-3821 QKTEDGLKLI
+3821 KTAEGLKLE
-3831 YTGGTAILLK
+3831 YFGGVSIIVR

>member
-10 ALAAMVAAGTAFPL
+10 ALAAMVAAGAAFPF
-24 AARADETKTST
+24 AARADETKTTT

-49 DSVTGYA
+49 DSVTGRA
-56 AQKIGSS
+56 AQKIGAN
-63 VAVADGVVKMTGAG
+63 VAVADGVVKLTGNANGAG
-77 NSTGSL
+77 SV
-83 NLGMDVMPP
+83 NLGQNLLP
-92 GAATVEI
+92 GGEMTIEMWATH
-99 WAKQTAT
+99 TAT
-106 KNYSRI
+106 RKWSRI
-112 FDYGPNNQNYFTLTW
+112 IDVGPNNTHYITMAWAN
-127 STGTDINKD
+127 GTDINND
-136 LQEIKHAN
+136 HVEID
-144 SAILRAD
+144 RAGTKYSVAKTLAPFTI
-151 NTLFPYTLGTQ
+151 NTK
-162 YHISVVFTPKAD
+162 YHISLRIRINAD
-174 GSCDVRWAKR
+174 GSATCLVAKR
-184 NVTTGA
+184 NSSTGA
-190 IEKSGSKNAPNWA
+190 LEKSGTFNVPNWA
-203 LGALYRPN
+203 PVTMVRPN
-211 FYLGHSQYSGDH
+211 FYLGHSQYSADL
-223 DANAEYDEV
+223 DAHAQYDEV

-244 NANAVSGP
+244 DANAAAGP

-262 PAVDNAYVHL
+262 TAADNVWTHL
-272 RQRWSFS
+272 RHRWSFS

-284 ALPGR
+284 GVPGG
-289 PAAAGKGPKLAWAD
+289 PAAKNVGSKLAWTD
-303 SNTAI
+303 SNTTVTL
-308 QMSGTANLIKDS
+308 SGTKNASSDS
-320 KNGGYVELGT
+320 KNGGYVNLGS
-330 GGNILPTDSMTIEI
+330 GLLPTDSATIEI
-344 WATPT
+344 WAKPT
-349 AAKNYARVFD
+349 AARNWARVFD
-359 MGGGQTDGILL
+359 CGTGEDNYITLT
-370 SWVRGTNTG
+370 WTRGTNTG
-379 QDSFQVKRGGSTLLS
+379 QDKCVVQKNGAELMA
-394 VNDSF
+394 VNDAMGS
-399 GGFALNTKWHIA
+399 FALNTKWHIA
-411 VSYRDM
+411 VSYHDL
-417 GNGNTMVHWTKRN
+417 GNGDTLVRWTKRN
-430 AATGRIVR
+430 ADTGRIVR
-438 NRWAMV
+438 NRSEIAR
-444 TGWTIAELRPY
+444 GWTLAEIASA
-455 TLNIGHS
+455 TLYLGHS
-462 FYENDI
+462 QYTADI
-468 DANAKYD
+468 DANAVYD
-475 EVRIWNGALSDET
+475 EVRIWHGALTDAQ
-488 LAESAK
+488 LAENAK
-494 LGPDTLPGVVRLY
+494 LGPDTLPTKVGLV
-507 EPPRTVCV
+507 ENPRTVCV

-529 PNGRTH
+529 PNGRAH
-535 ALFLASGATDGDD
+535 ALFLASGAADGGD

-565 QETYTYT
+565 QASFTYA

-589 TTGLAMAKELDKVH
+589 TTGLNMAKELDFVH
-603 STGAQWVNA
+603 STGAQWVNVE
-612 DLVPDGRTVTD
+612 LVPDGRTVTD
-623 FRFGNVTYVNSTAF
+623 FRFGNVTYVDSTAF

-649 NMQGDKFNFHASGSA
+649 NQQGNKFYFHAKGSA
-664 FGAKPALNTNYRFIV
+664 FGAKPALNTDYRFVV
-679 DDDNRVSLFTEGVE
+679 DDDNHVSLFTNGAE
-693 TRVGPSN
+693 TRVAPSN

-709 MGIFACN
+709 FYVFACN
-716 NNANFATFDFYRMKI
+716 DGTKGSTFDFRRMKV
-731 ANGGWYDPYQMQR
+731 ANGARYEPYQMQR
-744 DYIPALDA
+744 DYIPALNADGVA
-752 NDVPGLYDQVNDTF
+752 GLYDQVHDSF
-766 HPSETATALVAGTER
+766 HPSGTATALVAGNER
-781 DAARFGRVTDTTPTF
+781 PAAKFGRVTDMTPTF
-796 RFLPTVTVTEQTAT
+796 RFLPSVAVTEQTAT

-815 FGTIP
+815 FGNG
-820 ETATNNLYLAY
+820 AAGSNLFLAY
-831 GATDGGADKN
+831 GETDGGADKN

-875 FFLMKTT
+875 FFLMQTNA
-882 DLPYASEVASL
+882 LPYASEVASL
-893 ISTGGQTV
+893 TSTGGQTV
-901 RLGYIPD
+901 RTGYIPD

-915 HIGGLTYANGTTLF
+915 HISGLTYANDNCLF
-929 GQSWQGAAFMID
+929 GQGWNGADFLLC
-941 VQSDKYYWHGRGTA
+941 VQANYYRWYGSGTN
-955 LDPSPTTSDS
+955 LDPAANMSEP
-965 YRFQMT
+965 YRIQLLDGPVVRM
-971 DEDIIKIDHGG
+971 DHGN
-982 SRKTYAVERKP
+982 SHREYSVRLTP
-993 NPILDLAVFGTWSVT
+993 NPILDVAVFGTWSVT
-1008 KGSKYTF
+1008 RGSKYTF
-1015 NSLSLKDAGLVV
+1015 NSLKMKDAGMLV
-1027 RDLVPVVKANGKG
+1027 RDLVPVVKSDGMG
-1040 ALFDQANGILYSNEL
+1040 ALFDNVNGILYSNEL
-1055 ESSGDFTHGAT
+1055 SGDLTHGAT
-1066 LTRTG
+1066 LARMG
-1071 WVQDSTESL
+1071 WVQDSTASL
-1080 NSFAA
+1080 ASFAA
-1085 ADAGRAATAHWI
+1085 ADAGRAATAVWT
-1097 GGGDV
+1097 GAGDAAN
-1102 TDLADPAN
+1102 LADPAN
-1110 WKCWD
+1110 WRCYG
-1115 ATGAELPATTLPD
+1115 ATGAELPATTVPD
-1128 SDTAV
+1128 SGTAAY
-1133 DIDGAASFSFP
+1133 IDGNAAFSFP
-1144 VGATPSWASITFGAR
+1144 AGSTGPWGSLVIGGA

-1166 ADCDWRGLGTIN
+1166 ADCDWRGLGAAN
-1178 VVSDTVID
+1178 VAAGTTID

-1203 KITDSFNANLITNGS
+1203 KITDSILERANLITNGS
-1218 FENFDGT
+1218 FEDFQDVFVSNPNYSYLT
-1225 FSGSYA
+1225 IGS
-1231 YFTVGGFQPT
+1231 FQAT
-1241 GWNGT
+1241 GWDGT

-1251 TLNNTTWV
+1251 SKNNTTWV
-1259 ANQTIDGRYVCWLQ
+1259 ANTPIDGTFVCFIQRSGLI
-1273 NAASIEQTF
+1273 SQTF

-1299 PGLGCG
+1299 PGYIGE
-1305 KLTVDVDGV
+1305 KMTVAFDDTIV
-1314 TARTWGAVNNTVF
+1314 RTWGAVNNTAF
-1327 EEQTVTLNLTAGAH
+1327 EEQTVTLNLTAGTH
-1341 TLTFQGYLIGSDS
+1341 TLTFQGYELGVDS
-1354 TSLIDD
+1354 AALIDD
-1360 VKLVKNGVT
+1360 VKLMKSSVAG
-1369 AGELYIDVPSGE
+1369 GELYIDVPSGE
-1381 TKNNAAY
+1381 TKNNTAFT
-1388 IVEGALTL
+1388 IEGALTL
-1396 VKTGTGTFT
+1396 VKTGTGTFS
-1405 ANNYLRN
+1405 AKNYLRN

-1422 LAMGATSLV
+1422 FAMGAASLV
-1431 PNKYPIRIVAGGAY
+1431 PLKYPIRVMDGATFDIAGQ
-1445 DMAGNGN
+1445 
-1452 GNCPVLTMEGTGP
+1452 GNCPVVTMEGTGP
-1465 DGNGCFRNSGGNV
+1465 DGNGCLRNSGGSIGN
-1478 TSGSAQLAGIIMT
+1478 TIAQIAGIILT
-1491 GDATAYS
+1491 GNATVYS

-1504 ILNSGYGATD
+1504 LLSSGYGATD
-1514 FNMNGHILTINVPT
+1514 FNMNGHTLTINVPT

-1555 NSTVNLPNVDA
+1555 NSAVNLPNVDVV
-1566 IIDGVNSKVEVPAV
+1566 IDGVNSKVEVPAV
-1580 NVYLRD
+1580 DVYLRD

-1594 YVQTSNRMH
+1594 YVQTSNRLH
-1603 LRNLIFNDATKVS
+1603 LRNLVFNDATKVS
-1616 SSVSWIYIS
+1616 STVSWIYIS

-1696 ISSAAVPV
+1696 ISSQAVPV
-1704 TIHAGGTLDM
+1704 KIHAGGTLDM

-1720 VKLTALDVEEGGS
+1720 VKLTSLDVEEGGS
-1733 ILSVQA
+1733 ILSVST

-1753 CPFSFAGTLNF
+1753 CPFSFAGTVTF

-1810 LVVNAASIVLTKD
+1810 LVVNATSIVLTKD

-1839 GSYVYGGTYC
+1839 GTYVYGSTYC
-1849 FRAPLAQALFA
+1849 FRGPLAQSLFA
-1860 EGWNVRMTGWRTA
+1860 EGWNVKMTGWRTA
-1873 NGNAVCANTDAW
+1873 NGNLLCANTDAW
-1885 KFHAGVTDL
+1885 KCHAGVVDL
-1894 ALKTSATR
+1894 AIKTSATR
-1902 AGVLEGLENYC
+1902 AGVLEGLETYC
-1913 AAANEPDFTIF
+1913 AAANYPDFTIF
-1924 LCGDTDVV
+1924 LCGDKDVA

-1937 ATVFANWKEAV
+1937 ATVLANYKEAV

-1976 AAWCG
+1976 ASWCG
-1981 EEADVECVDI
+1981 TEADVECVDI

-2002 ECEAVS
+2002 ECEAVA
-2008 AAIKAKLLTLATA
+2008 AAIKTTLMTLATA
-2021 NGKNTPSSWVR
+2021 AGKNTPSTWTP

-2046 YLEGFTRVRTIEPSG
+2046 YLDGFTRVRTIEP
-2061 TLGYAQNL
+2061 TDTTAYAQNL
-2069 YAIPYAYAPVI
+2069 YAIPYTYAPPM

-2085 AKVGYYIELVRKDTG
+2085 EKVGYYIELVRRDTG
-2100 ALHAMWID
+2100 ALQAMWID
-2108 MDAPGSTWADV
+2108 MDAPGPNWADV
-2119 ALPVTHA
+2119 ALPVTVA
-2126 QRKQQTV
+2126 QKKQQTV
-2133 TKLHVWSNYGG
+2133 TKLHVWSNFGG
-2144 VRQVPADDDT
+2144 VKQVPANDDS
-2154 VEGYIEFNPVN
+2154 VEGYIEFNCQN
-2165 YSGNERADA
+2165 YGGTDRTGDV
-2174 DAIAEPWAN
+2174 IAEPWTGN
-2183 VCGFNDTLTTSG
+2183 VLGFNDTFNTSG
-2195 ASGHG
+2195 SFA
-2200 CFQIMRKFAEA
+2200 CFQLMRKYAEPDGVLSGEILFA
-2211 GAFPAGEVLFTYNRW
+2211 YNRW
-2226 GSTGEATRA
+2226 GGADSGAL
-2235 IGMGTLADF
+2235 GMGTLANY
-2244 GNMGINSSKTLDR
+2244 GNHGQGDKTLDW
-2257 TFSYD
+2257 TFQDKAGSADMANISGAAYSYV
-2262 GDSIYLGNGATYS
+2262 
-2275 FIRIEFWLKYDGSAP
+2275 RVEFWLKYGEP
-2290 DRAAIADYVWTGATD
+2290 VTDRSSIANFIWTGATD
-2305 STFSTVGNWAKNG
+2305 STFNTVGNWAKDG
-2318 TAATS
+2318 AAATS
-2323 LANASVLVPAGST
+2323 LANASILVPEGAS
-2336 PAFAYNGWDPI
+2336 PAFTYIGYDPI
-2347 SLTTTRFMVD
+2347 SLSTTRLLVD
-2357 GAATFNDVGGFYL
+2357 GAASFNDVGGFYL
-2370 STLDMGATGRITYD
+2370 STLDVGATGRLTYD
-2384 PTKFTFRLVGGP
+2384 PTKFTFRLIGAPV
-2396 TFAEGAKIALD
+2396 FASGAKIALD

-2413 TKGRFLLMTWDK
+2413 TKGRFLLMTWDN
-2425 GTAAFAGD
+2425 GSLNMDDAAL
-2433 PTAVFDTAS
+2433 TAVFDATSAS
-2442 AHGNNPKVWVETLAS
+2442 GNNPKVWAENLAK
-2457 GAGRL
+2457 GGRL

-2475 NVLPVGDSITHGGAY
+2475 NVLPVGDSITHGGGY

-2537 GQRLISGGGG
+2537 GQRLISNGGG

-2568 KLGTNDINS
+2568 KLGTNDIN
-2577 GGRTPGELFPV
+2577 GNTQTPSTLFPV
-2588 WSNLVEKVITQKTTA
+2588 WSNLVMKVITQKPTA

-2622 ITYNTMMR
+2622 VTYNTMMR

-2718 VPAAFRA
+2718 VPAAYLA

-2731 VFDVAAHT
+2731 VFDVAAHNR
-2739 GTPIASN
+2739 TPLASN
-2746 GYVPYDDIGATGAAE
+2746 GFVPYDDIGETGAAT
-2761 ENIGRVGY
+2761 ENVGRVGY
-2769 YVELKRKDDG
+2769 YIEIRRKDDG
-2779 VHQYHGLVRW
+2779 VHQYHNLTRW

-2796 FGDRSIETVGI
+2796 FGDRSIDTLGVPII
-2807 PIHNEKRYQGAAAH
+2807 PEKMYQGPATH

-2830 IETTPADGDGAD
+2830 IEPTAVTGDGAD
-2842 GWLEFW
+2842 GWIEFW
-2848 PSSYSEGDSGIP
+2848 THSYGSGASGVA
-2860 GAPAQTWGYDWN
+2860 GAPAKTWGYDWN
-2872 DSRSNDAI
+2872 DLCSFDGI
-2880 GYGSMQV
+2880 GHGSMQV
-2887 HRLTPGAA
+2887 HRLTPGER
-2895 NAAQTL
+2895 NPAQVL
-2901 FAFNRWGNQTDR
+2901 FAFSDWSGGTSG
-2913 YEIGLGNLS
+2913 YAFGLGNMS
-2922 HQSLGSMDWTFS
+2922 HQSLGSMDWTF
-2934 ADTGKLGGSARMCAP
+2934 AYDTSKFGGSTRLTVD
-2949 AYEIAKIEIWT
+2949 AYEVAKIEIWT

-2970 WTGGGAAG
+2970 WTGNGDGTTLTSA
-2978 NLADPAN
+2978 AN

-3003 HTTVIIDGTTSFSV
+3003 HTTVIIDGTTSFNV
-3017 PEGTDVNWKG
+3017 PEGTEMNWKG
-3027 VQIGEDIHSYTQMG
+3027 VQIGEDVHKATQMG

-3082 SATYI
+3082 SASYI
-3087 NEAQVRYDGWVHVSA
+3087 NEAQVRYDGWVYVSA
-3102 EEAGTWNVN
+3102 EEAGTWNIN

-3116 YYGLAIDGA
+3116 YYGFAIDGA

-3386 HAKFSTVWNGTTV
+3386 HAKFTNVWNGTNV

-3408 ADDFQVISIVTS
+3408 ADDFQVISILTS

-3434 SVDSGYR
+3434 SIDSGYR
-3441 NGGRQLSELICFS
+3441 NGGRQLSELICFNTALS
-3454 SVLTDAQ
+3454 DAQ

-3524 TEVREGTFRLGTP
+3524 TDVREGMFRLGTP
-3537 TAADGRDQVCTG
+3537 TVTDGRDQVCTG
-3549 TLGMFGTDVT
+3549 TLGAFGTDVT
-3559 VQPGAVLDAYGAINN
+3559 VQPGATLDAYGSVNN

-3584 TLANSVAI
+3584 TLAATLASGV
-3592 SAGYNY
+3592 SW
-3598 SHWGNVTLTA
+3598 SHWGDVTLTA
-3608 DSYMDFVGGGLV
+3608 DSYTDFVYGGLV
-3620 RRDNVAVTLDLQ
+3620 RRDGVPITLDLQ
-3632 GYTLHWNGRGQSGL
+3632 GYTLHWNGRGYSGN
-3646 DYCWM
+3646 DYSWM
-3651 FNTDI
+3651 NNTDI
-3656 TAGTLS
+3656 TAGTLEV
-3662 IDGYYT
+3662 DGFYT

-3675 NKGIRAPNTTLE
+3675 KGIRAPQTTLV
-3687 VKRDGILAIDRE
+3687 VKNSGILAIDRE
-3699 PMTVKN
+3699 PMTVKD
-3705 YICENTV
+3705 YICANTT
-3712 DGATYN
+3712 DGALYSAN
-3718 TSSLTVSGVFKPMSD
+3718 SLTVIGVFKPESD

-3751 EGPWNATSASGRAV
+3751 EGPWNATSVSSRAV

-3770 EGATVNVNLAGRT
+3770 AGATVNVNLANRT

-3800 AMPENTTFVLDPVAR
+3800 AMPENTSFVLDNDTR